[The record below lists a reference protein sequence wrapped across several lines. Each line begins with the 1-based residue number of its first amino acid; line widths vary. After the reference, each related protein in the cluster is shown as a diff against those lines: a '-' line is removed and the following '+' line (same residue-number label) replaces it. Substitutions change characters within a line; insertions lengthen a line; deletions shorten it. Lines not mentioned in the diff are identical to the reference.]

1 MADGELSDRQ
11 RRVLTV
17 IRGWVEEHG
26 YPPTVREIGAAVG
39 LVSTSSVAHHLK
51 SLERL
56 GYLRRDSLRPR
67 ALDAR
72 ADACTDGRRAAA
84 DPLGGA
90 RIDGRAGR
98 FGVIAGGLSDG
109 RAGGPGDRR
118 RGGWADG
125 RSGGWPGARD
135 GADGGSPG
143 AHRDAGVSVP
153 VLGAIAAGQPIL
165 AEEQAED
172 ELTLPSS
179 IVGHGSLFAL
189 RVKGDSM
196 IEAAI
201 CDGDFVVVRR
211 QPVADNG
218 DIVAAMID
226 GEATVK
232 VYRRRDDGHV
242 DLVPRNQAYDVIPG
256 DEAVILGRVVSV
268 LRRL

>member
-1 MADGELSDRQ
+1 MADTGLSDRQ
-11 RRVLTV
+11 QHVLSV

-39 LVSTSSVAHHLK
+39 LVSTSSVSHHLK

-56 GYLRRDSLRPR
+56 GFLRRDGRWPR
-67 ALDAR
+67 AMDAR
-72 ADACTDGRRAAA
+72 TTGTDT
-84 DPLGGA
+84 DPTA
-90 RIDGRAGR
+90 Y
-98 FGVIAGGLSDG
+98 
-109 RAGGPGDRR
+109 
-118 RGGWADG
+118 
-125 RSGGWPGARD
+125 
-135 GADGGSPG
+135 
-143 AHRDAGVSVP
+143 RDAGVSVP

-165 AEEQAED
+165 AEEQSED

-179 IVGHGSLFAL
+179 LVGHGSLFAL

-211 QPVADNG
+211 QPVAENG

-232 VYRRRDDGHV
+232 VYRRRDGHV
-242 DLVPRNQAYDVIPG
+242 DLVPRNPSYDIIPG